1 MGQTLVQHD
10 DESNDPL
17 AKGKN
22 HGAHSPSHG
31 GGSHQKSAKHAS
43 HGHGGGHHEEGEEG
57 EGPWLLSYADM
68 VTLLMCFFILF
79 FETEKKTG
87 KFDEPQKVL
96 QKLKALIT
104 STNMESESTDE
115 PMPTQTNEKSAT
127 NLETVFALGH
137 SAPNTL
143 EVVLLTNSMFKPG
156 LAELTGDG
164 IATIEAVAN
173 NIKLMSDQGLIEVEG
188 HTDSSPIKGSRFADN
203 WELSAARATSIVR
216 LLEKSGLPP
225 TRMRAS
231 GLAHYQPL
239 VPERDQRGF
248 YILTNQAINRRIV
261 IRLRL
266 KPTQKD
272 PTKKDPAEKDQRIQK
287 SK

>member
-1 MGQTLVQHD
+1 MDTPGYSSVNKQKSSGH
-10 DESNDPL
+10 
-17 AKGKN
+17 
-22 HGAHSPSHG
+22 HSQLSSYHRS
-31 GGSHQKSAKHAS
+31 GSH
-43 HGHGGGHHEEGEEG
+43 EEAEES

-96 QKLKALIT
+96 QRLKSLVTIT
-104 STNMESESTDE
+104 NLESESTDE
-115 PMPTQTNEKSAT
+115 PMPTQTNEKSQT

-143 EVVLLTNSMFKPG
+143 DIVLLTTSMFKPG
-156 LAELTGDG
+156 LAEMTRDG
-164 IATIEAVAN
+164 IATIEAVTN
-173 NIKLMSDQGLIEVEG
+173 NIKMMSDTSLIEVEG

-203 WELSAARATSIVR
+203 WELSTARATSVVR
-216 LLEKSGLPP
+216 LLEKNGLPP
-225 TRMRAS
+225 SRMRAS
-231 GLAHYQPL
+231 GLAHFQPL

-248 YILTNQAINRRIV
+248 AILTNQAINRRIV

-266 KPTQKD
+266 KP
-272 PTKKDPAEKDQRIQK
+272 AEKGEKQAK
-287 SK
+287 PEFGSPAKGKVP